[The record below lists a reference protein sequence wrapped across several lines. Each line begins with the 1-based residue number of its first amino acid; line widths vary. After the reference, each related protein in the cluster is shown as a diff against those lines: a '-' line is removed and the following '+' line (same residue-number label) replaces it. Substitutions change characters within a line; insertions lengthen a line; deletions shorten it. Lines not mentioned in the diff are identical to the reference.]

1 MNPALVVK
9 LRPVGPWRS
18 GPDSGARNRVDPVYH
33 SDSLFSAVTAA
44 MARLGMMD
52 EWLDATARNA
62 EAPAVCFSSCFPF
75 LEDIGFIIPPR
86 TIWPPA
92 SAAASPRV
100 RWKSARFIPLGV
112 VAALFGGQV
121 LDENHW
127 SVDGV
132 SECLLPAGR
141 PGPFRTSVRTGAAV
155 DRMSGAL
162 ERHSAACI
170 EFRPDAGL
178 WTLVS
183 FADAAAHERW
193 SGPIRAAFRLLAD
206 SGFGGERSRGWG
218 HCEAPEFVDGQL
230 PEMILPADAATRGR
244 GDAAT
249 EEPAPP
255 PTEGAEAPED
265 KTLAPGPRP
274 PAPETAPGPRP
285 PAPEPAHWLLSLFAP
300 APADSID
307 WQRGNYTV
315 AARGGR
321 IESPVRSGELKKQLR
336 MVSEG
341 SVLVGGETLRGSAPD
356 VAPDGFPHPVYR
368 AGFALSIPVPAQVMS

>member
-1 MNPALVVK
+1 MNPASVVK

-44 MARLGMMD
+44 MARLGTLE

-62 EAPAVCFSSCFPF
+62 QAPAVCFSSCFPF
-75 LEDIGFIIPPR
+75 LDEVDFIIPPR
-86 TIWPPA
+86 TLWPPA
-92 SAAASPRV
+92 PAAASPRL
-100 RWKSARFIPLGV
+100 RWKSARFIPLKL
-112 VAALFGGQV
+112 VAALLGGRMP
-121 LDENHW
+121 DENDW

-132 SECLLPAGR
+132 SQCLLPAGR

-162 ERHSAACI
+162 ERHSAACL
-170 EFRPDAGL
+170 EFRAGSGL
-178 WTLVS
+178 WTTVS

-193 SGPIRAAFRLLAD
+193 SGPVRAAFRLLAD

-218 HCEAPEFVDGQL
+218 HCEQPEFVDGGL
-230 PEMILPADAATRGR
+230 PDLILSAGAGTRGR
-244 GDAAT
+244 GGAAA

-255 PTEGAEAPED
+255 PTEGAEAPEIH
-265 KTLAPGPRP
+265 P
-274 PAPETAPGPRP
+274 PAPEM
-285 PAPEPAHWLLSLFAP
+285 AHWLLSLFTP
-300 APADSID
+300 APADSVD

-315 AARGGR
+315 SERGGR

-341 SVLVGGETLRGSAPD
+341 SVLVGGETLRGAAPD
-356 VAPDGFPHPVYR
+356 VAPEGFPHPVYR
-368 AGFALSIPVPAQVMS
+368 AGFALSIPVPAQVTP